1 MSLFNT
7 VVPPHPLAP
16 YLLRAINWAQPDD
29 PEKKYSLLGRVRY
42 VWMDKDNN
50 VKILLKDG
58 PESWSEEKD
67 EVMKQVKG
75 HESFVSVEV
84 LERDPVYLI
93 ATFAPLIE
101 THYDRGMPIDEF
113 IENIGAFDSTGMSNG
128 WASILT
134 HPFDIFDA
142 AMKKMEGGEISPKM
156 EKVAAGIK
164 DMLEQSSAEAELGDM
179 TSSAKIDG
187 FKENRVKVFSVDPNG
202 NLKDQTDNF
211 DKK

>member
-50 VKILLKDG
+50 IKILLKDG

-142 AMKKMEGGEISPKM
+142 AMKKMEAGEMSPRIK
-156 EKVAAGIK
+156 KVAEGVK
-164 DMLEQSSAEAELGDM
+164 DMLDQSSAERELEEM
-179 TSSAKIDG
+179 TTSAKVDG
-187 FKENRVKVFSVDPNG
+187 LNNEKVKVFSIDTEG
-202 NLKDQTDNF
+202 NLE
-211 DKK
+211 DKTEDFTK